1 MTHCFPTMEWICLQ
15 SDSELT
21 WTPVARVV
29 RREMSFQLLPDVLV
43 FPYPGFEVKAMKE
56 IQKLVSMGFQAE
68 FCICETSD
76 EAKHYAA
83 AKGIPTLYFVGEDI
97 VEVRV

>member
-1 MTHCFPTMEWICLQ
+1 
-15 SDSELT
+15 
-21 WTPVARVV
+21 
-29 RREMSFQLLPDVLV
+29 MSFQLLPDVLV

-76 EAKHYAA
+76 EAKQYAA

>member
-1 MTHCFPTMEWICLQ
+1 MFY
-15 SDSELT
+15 S
-21 WTPVARVV
+21 
-29 RREMSFQLLPDVLV
+29 
-43 FPYPGFEVKAMKE
+43 GFEIPVGQILQFLDQRFTLTVRNVSGKE
-56 IQKLVSMGFQAE
+56 QTVDQQTE